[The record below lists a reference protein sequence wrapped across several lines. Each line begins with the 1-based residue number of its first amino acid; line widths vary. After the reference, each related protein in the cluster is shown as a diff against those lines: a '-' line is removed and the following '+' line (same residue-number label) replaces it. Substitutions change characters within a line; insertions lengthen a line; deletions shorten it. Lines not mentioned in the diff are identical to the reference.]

1 MRRDRA
7 RRRAVGLQLAD
18 PGTPGRQGRHERDQR
33 RAAPGGFGPAPGEL
47 RTARVLPGRVVATL
61 GVVSS
66 NAYRHLPRARARA
79 DWQRLTA
86 RDDVDLVGWQ
96 EAKSPAFRALA
107 PRYRARGFA
116 TWRWPDPDG
125 PISLAFSW
133 RPAVLTLLDVDV
145 EKVHRGGYPRE
156 TDDPF
161 PARWVVTAQF
171 RHRATGLAVT
181 LLNTHVNQGIE
192 TGDGFA
198 DNLDARFARGHRR
211 ASPRS
216 GPPRRATSSSA
227 PATTTSTTSTTG
239 TPVRSAGSRV
249 ASPAAPPPPTTR
261 WGSRGCCR
269 PVAPGGS
276 TASGWPTAPC
286 AGARVVGGPAPRS
299 SPATA
304 SCPATPPTTA
314 RRSPASASTPTDG
327 RHTPP
332 AGRCGRLGP

>member
-1 MRRDRA
+1 MSRV
-7 RRRAVGLQLAD
+7 RRACVATVLVVVLSGCSAL
-18 PGTPGRQGRHERDQR
+18 TPGPPGARDGTSATSG
-33 RAAPGGFGPAPGEL
+33 AAATGGFGPAPGEL

-61 GVVSS
+61 GVVSF

-107 PRYRARGFA
+107 PRYRARGFE

-171 RHRATGLAVT
+171 RHRGTGLAVT

-198 DNLDARFARGHRR
+198 DNLNARFARRHLARLAALWPTAPGDVVVGTGDYNFDHVDDRDARPVGGIARR
-211 ASPRS
+211 FA
-216 GPPRRATSSSA
+216 GRATSSYDA
-227 PATTTSTTSTTG
+227 LGLEGLLPTRRTRWIDYVWLADRTLRRRAGGRWTG
-239 TPVRSAGSRV
+239 TAQFARHRV
-249 ASPAAPPPPTTR
+249 LSGYASDH
-261 WGSRGCCR
+261 R
-269 PVAPGGS
+269 PVL
-276 TASGWPTAPC
+276 
-286 AGARVVGGPAPRS
+286 ARV
-299 SPATA
+299 
-304 SCPATPPTTA
+304 
-314 RRSPASASTPTDG
+314 
-327 RHTPP
+327 
-332 AGRCGRLGP
+332 RLYAD